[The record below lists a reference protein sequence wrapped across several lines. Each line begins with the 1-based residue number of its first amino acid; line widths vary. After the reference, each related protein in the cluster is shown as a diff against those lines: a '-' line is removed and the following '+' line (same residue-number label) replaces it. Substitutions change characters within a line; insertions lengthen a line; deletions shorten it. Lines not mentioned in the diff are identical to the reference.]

1 MEVILKPGNPVID
14 KILIAAEMR
23 MVRFGYHK
31 VTMVEIATDLKM
43 SKNTIYLY
51 FPSKRDIAKS
61 LVASIKGKINDYQQ
75 KVEKT
80 EKDPLK
86 IISLNIL
93 FLQQELAP
101 WFEHFLK
108 DIQLELPELW
118 QEFVDFRSE
127 KVMDL
132 EKLVASGI
140 KKRHFRQVNPALAV
154 RAYLGAV
161 NNIIDP
167 EILQQEGVSFQQALE
182 TVMDIWSKGIVK

>member
-1 MEVILKPGNPVID
+1 MKKTNPVVE
-14 KILIAAEMR
+14 KILTAAQVR

-31 VTMVEIATDLKM
+31 VTMDEIAGDLRM
-43 SKNTIYLY
+43 SKNTIYLH
-51 FPSKRDIAKS
+51 FPSKIDIAKG
-61 LVASIKGKINDYQQ
+61 LVARIKDKINDYQL
-75 KVEKT
+75 KIEKT

-93 FLQQELAP
+93 FLQQELSP

-140 KKRHFRQVNPALAV
+140 KKGKFRSVNPALAV

-182 TVMDIWSKGIVK
+182 TVMDIWSKGIVKGDK

>member
-1 MEVILKPGNPVID
+1 MKKIDPVAD
-14 KILIAAEMR
+14 KILTAAQNR
-23 MVRFGYHK
+23 MVRFGYRK
-31 VTMVEIATDLKM
+31 VTMDEIATDLRM
-43 SKNTIYLY
+43 SKNTIYLH
-51 FPSKRDIAKS
+51 FSSKIDIAKG
-61 LVASIKGKINDYQQ
+61 LVARIKNKINDYQL
-75 KVEKT
+75 KIEKT
-80 EKDPLK
+80 EKEPLK
-86 IISLNIL
+86 IISLNVL

-132 EKLVASGI
+132 EKIVSAGI
-140 KKRHFRQVNPALAV
+140 KKGKFRSINPALAV

>member
-1 MEVILKPGNPVID
+1 MKRTDPVTQ
-14 KILIAAEMR
+14 KILTAAEAR

-31 VTMVEIATDLKM
+31 VTMDEIASDLKM

-51 FPSKRDIAKS
+51 FPGKIDIAKG
-61 LVASIKGKINDYQQ
+61 LVAGIKDKINDRQI
-75 KVEKT
+75 KVEKA

-93 FLQQELAP
+93 FLQQELSP

-118 QEFVDFRSE
+118 QEFVDFRAE
-127 KVMDL
+127 KVMAL
-132 EKLVASGI
+132 EKLVSAGI
-140 KKRHFRQVNPALAV
+140 KKGKFRSINPALAV

-167 EILQQEGVSFQQALE
+167 EILQREGVSFQEALE
-182 TVMDIWSKGIVK
+182 TVMDIWSRGIVAR

>member
-1 MEVILKPGNPVID
+1 MMKPSNPVID
-14 KILIAAEMR
+14 KILNASQAR

-31 VTMVEIATDLKM
+31 VTMDEISGDLRM
-43 SKNTIYLY
+43 SKNTIYRH
-51 FPSKRDIAKS
+51 FPSKIDIAKG
-61 LVASIKGKINDYQQ
+61 LVVRIRNKINDYQL
-75 KVEKT
+75 KIEKT

-93 FLQQELAP
+93 FLQQELTP

-108 DIQLELPELW
+108 DIQVELPELW
-118 QEFVDFRSE
+118 QEFVDFRAG

-132 EKLVASGI
+132 EKLVSAGI
-140 KKRHFRQVNPALAV
+140 KKRKFRDVNPALAV

-167 EILQQEGVSFQQALE
+167 EVLQQEGVSFQQALE
-182 TVMDIWSKGIVK
+182 TVMDIWSKGILK

>member
-1 MEVILKPGNPVID
+1 MKKSDPIAQ
-14 KILIAAEMR
+14 KILDAAQAR

-31 VTMVEIATDLKM
+31 VTMDEIAADLRM
-43 SKNTIYLY
+43 SKNTIYLH
-51 FPSKRDIAKS
+51 FQSKIDIAKE
-61 LVASIKGKINDYQQ
+61 LVSRIKNRINDYQV

-93 FLQQELAP
+93 FLQQELSP

-132 EKLVASGI
+132 EKLVESGI
-140 KKRHFRQVNPALAV
+140 KKKKFRPVNPALAV

-167 EILQQEGVSFQQALE
+167 EILQREGVGFQQALE
-182 TVMDIWSKGIVK
+182 TVMDIWSKGIVI

>member
-1 MEVILKPGNPVID
+1 MKTASPVVD
-14 KILIAAEMR
+14 KILTAAQHR
-23 MVRFGYHK
+23 MVRFGFHK
-31 VTMVEIATDLKM
+31 VTMDEIASDLRM
-43 SKNTIYLY
+43 SKNTIYVH
-51 FPSKRDIAKS
+51 FPGKRDIAKE
-61 LVASIKGKINDYQQ
+61 LVARIKNRINGNQLTI
-75 KVEKT
+75 EKM
-80 EKDPLK
+80 EKDPVK

-118 QEFVDFRSE
+118 QEFVNFRSE

-132 EKLVASGI
+132 EKLVSAGI
-140 KKRHFRQVNPALAV
+140 KKGKFRAVNPALAV

-161 NNIIDP
+161 NNIINP

-182 TVMDIWSKGIVK
+182 TVMDIWSKGILK

>member
-1 MEVILKPGNPVID
+1 MKKNNPVAD
-14 KILIAAEMR
+14 KILTAAQTR

-31 VTMVEIATDLKM
+31 VTMDEIATDLRM
-43 SKNTIYLY
+43 SKNTIYLH
-51 FPSKRDIAKS
+51 FPSKIDIAKG
-61 LVASIKGKINDYQQ
+61 LVARIKDKINDNQL

-132 EKLVASGI
+132 EKLVAAGI
-140 KKRHFRQVNPALAV
+140 KKGKFRAVNPALAV

-161 NNIIDP
+161 NNIINP

>member
-1 MEVILKPGNPVID
+1 MKSTNPVVD
-14 KILIAAEMR
+14 KILTAAQTR

-31 VTMVEIATDLKM
+31 VTMDEIAADLRM
-43 SKNTIYLY
+43 SKNTIYLC
-51 FPSKRDIAKS
+51 FPSKIDIAKG
-61 LVASIKGKINDYQQ
+61 LVARIRDKINDYQF
-75 KVEKT
+75 KVEKM
-80 EKDPLK
+80 ENDPLK

-140 KKRHFRQVNPALAV
+140 KKGKFRPVNPALAV

-161 NNIIDP
+161 NNIINP

>member
-1 MEVILKPGNPVID
+1 VKETHPAVE
-14 KILIAAEMR
+14 KILNAAQVR

-31 VTMVEIATDLKM
+31 VTMDEIATDLRM

-51 FPSKRDIAKS
+51 FPSKIDIAKS
-61 LVASIKGKINDYQQ
+61 LVARIKNRITDYQL
-75 KVEKT
+75 KVEKI

-86 IISLNIL
+86 VISLNII
-93 FLQQELAP
+93 FLQQELGP

-118 QEFVDFRSE
+118 QEFVNFRSE
-127 KVMDL
+127 KVLDL
-132 EKLVASGI
+132 EKLVARGV
-140 KKRHFRQVNPALAV
+140 KKGKFRPVNPALAV

-167 EILQQEGVSFQQALE
+167 EILQQEGVTFQQALE
-182 TVMDIWSKGIVK
+182 TVMDIWSKGIVKY

>member
-1 MEVILKPGNPVID
+1 MKASNPVAE
-14 KILIAAEMR
+14 KILTAAQTR

-31 VTMVEIATDLKM
+31 VTMDEIATDLKM
-43 SKNTIYLY
+43 SKNTIYLH
-51 FPSKRDIAKS
+51 FSSKIDIAKG
-61 LVASIKGKINDYQQ
+61 LVTRIKGRINDYQLS
-75 KVEKT
+75 VENK
-80 EKDPLK
+80 ESDPLK

-108 DIQLELPELW
+108 DIQIELPELW
-118 QEFVDFRSE
+118 QEFVDFRAE

-132 EKLVASGI
+132 EKIVSAGI
-140 KKRHFRQVNPALAV
+140 KKGNFRTVNPSLAV

-167 EILQQEGVSFQQALE
+167 ETLQREGISFQQALE
-182 TVMDIWSKGIVK
+182 TVMDIWSRGIVKR

>member
-1 MEVILKPGNPVID
+1 MKKTNPVAD
-14 KILIAAEMR
+14 KILTVAQTR

-31 VTMVEIATDLKM
+31 VTMDEIAGDLRM
-43 SKNTIYLY
+43 SKNTIYLH
-51 FPSKRDIAKS
+51 FPSKIDIAKG
-61 LVASIKGKINDYQQ
+61 LVARIKNKINDYQLR
-75 KVEKT
+75 VEKT

-108 DIQLELPELW
+108 DIQIELPELW

-132 EKLVASGI
+132 EKLVTAGI
-140 KKRHFRQVNPALAV
+140 KKGKFRPINPALAV

-161 NNIIDP
+161 NNIINP
-167 EILQQEGVSFQQALE
+167 EILQQEGVSFHQALE

>member
-1 MEVILKPGNPVID
+1 MKTPNPIID
-14 KILIAAEMR
+14 KILTASQNR

-31 VTMVEIATDLKM
+31 VTMDEIASDLRM

-51 FPSKRDIAKS
+51 FPSKIDIAKG
-61 LVASIKGKINDYQQ
+61 LFTRIRNKINAHQ
-75 KVEKT
+75 VEIEST
-80 EKDPLK
+80 QKDPLR
-86 IISLNIL
+86 IISLNVL

-118 QEFVDFRSE
+118 QEFVDFRTE
-127 KVMDL
+127 KVMEL
-132 EKLVASGI
+132 EKLVAAGV
-140 KKRHFRQVNPALAV
+140 KKGKFRPVSPTLAV

-167 EILQQEGVSFQQALE
+167 EILQQEGISFQQALE

>member
-1 MEVILKPGNPVID
+1 MKKTNSVVE
-14 KILIAAEMR
+14 KILTVAQAQ
-23 MVRFGYHK
+23 MVRLGYHK
-31 VTMVEIATDLKM
+31 VTMDEIASDLRM

-51 FPSKRDIAKS
+51 FPSKIDIAKG
-61 LVASIKGKINDYQQ
+61 LVARIKNNINDYQL

-86 IISLNIL
+86 IISLNVL
-93 FLQQELAP
+93 FLQQELSP

-132 EKLVASGI
+132 EKLVESGI
-140 KKRHFRQVNPALAV
+140 KKGKFRLVNPTLAV

-167 EILQQEGVSFQQALE
+167 EILQREGVSFQQALE
-182 TVMDIWSKGIVK
+182 TVMDIWSKGIVR

>member
-1 MEVILKPGNPVID
+1 MKTINPIAG
-14 KILIAAEMR
+14 KILAAAQTR

-31 VTMVEIATDLKM
+31 VTMDEIAGDLKM
-43 SKNTIYLY
+43 SKNTIYLQ
-51 FPSKRDIAKS
+51 FPSKIDIAKG
-61 LVASIKGKINDYQQ
+61 LVANIKGKINDYQL

-86 IISLNIL
+86 IISFNIL

-140 KKRHFRQVNPALAV
+140 KKGKFRQVNPALAV

-167 EILQQEGVSFQQALE
+167 EILQQEGVTFQQALE
-182 TVMDIWSKGIVK
+182 IVMDIWSKGIMK